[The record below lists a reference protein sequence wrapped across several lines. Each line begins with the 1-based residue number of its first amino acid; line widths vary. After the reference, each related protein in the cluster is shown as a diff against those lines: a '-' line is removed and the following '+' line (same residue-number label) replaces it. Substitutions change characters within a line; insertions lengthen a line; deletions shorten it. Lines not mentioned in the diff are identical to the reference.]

1 MRGFAILAV
10 CAAGLLACAPISLE
24 AAADQCEE
32 RARAAQGPEL
42 GLTMGVNNRTG
53 AFGSASVG
61 INSDAIMGR
70 DPLAVYESC
79 VMNLTGDVPIR
90 PARLRTM

>member
-1 MRGFAILAV
+1 MRRIAVITLCVVGLA
-10 CAAGLLACAPISLE
+10 ACAPMTAE
-24 AAADQCEE
+24 RAADRCEE

-53 AFGSASVG
+53 VFGGASIGISA
-61 INSDAIMGR
+61 DAIMGR

-79 VMNLTGDVPIR
+79 VMNLTGELPIR
-90 PARLRTM
+90 PARLRDI

>member
-1 MRGFAILAV
+1 MRGLTVLTVCVIGLA
-10 CAAGLLACAPISLE
+10 ACTPISPE

-53 AFGSASVG
+53 AFGSASIG
-61 INSDAIMGR
+61 ITSDAIMGR

-79 VMNLTGDVPIR
+79 VMNLTGEVPIR
-90 PARLRTM
+90 PVRLRTM